1 MSRIVTCLDCPMY
14 QKGGYCRHT
23 RKDVGALSPACAYA
37 IALNA
42 KFNPEDDQ
50 DEPELFAP
58 VPASDPTP
66 EPAKT
71 VETPTKLCPKCGRV
85 LPHYDFH
92 PKLEAKDGLQ
102 SWCKKCNR
110 EDARQRA
117 EQRRAEKAAARE
129 AEKNA
134 TTKVCR
140 TCGRELPISEY
151 YLKHGKPDI
160 HCKDCVKKYNVKTA
174 KARRD
179 ARSAAA
185 NVGATTKVCKTCGR
199 ELPLDAFSAHAKT
212 WDHKFTVCKECM
224 VDRLRKNRKN
234 KTKKE
239 DTMTDKEIQSAILMP
254 DTEATMSPKTSGE
267 PNVSPIEPQPET
279 TAEHRPRQDPRLE
292 NFESKALADELRAR
306 GYRVT
311 AARPITII
319 EEL

>member
-14 QKGGYCRHT
+14 QSGGYCRHT
-23 RKDVGALSPACAYA
+23 RKDVGALQPACAYA

-239 DTMTDKEIQSAILMP
+239 DTMTDKEIQSAILIP
-254 DTEATMSPKTSGE
+254 NTEAVMEPK
-267 PNVSPIEPQPET
+267 ET
-279 TAEHRPRQDPRLE
+279 ELRQDPELKD
-292 NFESKALADELRAR
+292 FDSQTLADELRAR
-306 GYRVT
+306 GYYVK
-311 AARPITII
+311 AERPITVM
-319 EEL
+319 EQL

>member
-254 DTEATMSPKTSGE
+254 DTEAVMGPK
-267 PNVSPIEPQPET
+267 ET
-279 TAEHRPRQDPRLE
+279 ELRQDPELKD
-292 NFESKALADELRAR
+292 FDSQTLADELRAR
-306 GYRVT
+306 GYYVK
-311 AARPITII
+311 AERPITIM
-319 EEL
+319 EQL